1 MLTGLNWRCLE
12 TMIEVEVKV
21 RADHSKA
28 RSILKKIGAV
38 KLGIENQSDTYFA
51 APFRDFA
58 KTDEALRIRSLDG
71 RAVLTYKGPKLDG
84 ISKTREEF
92 ETPVDEAT
100 TIQILHALSFSEA
113 GVVRKKREI
122 FSAEEI
128 TICLDAVESLGEF
141 LEVEIIA
148 ESEKELEISR
158 AKLFELL
165 KQFGAG
171 EKDSIRTSYLEMV
184 LEKNKG

>member
-1 MLTGLNWRCLE
+1 
-12 TMIEVEVKV
+12 MIEIEVKV
-21 RADHSKA
+21 RLDHSKA
-28 RSILKKIGAV
+28 NPILEKIGAV
-38 KLGIENQSDTYFA
+38 KFGVESQSDVYFA
-51 APFRDFA
+51 APHRDFA
-58 KTDEALRIRSLDG
+58 KTDEALRIRSLDDQ
-71 RAVLTYKGPKLDG
+71 AVLTYKGPKLDG

-100 TIQILHALSFSEA
+100 TIQILHALGFSEA
-113 GVVRKKREI
+113 GIVRKKREV
-122 FSAEEI
+122 FRTGEI
-128 TICLDAVESLGEF
+128 TVCLDAVEGLGEF
-141 LEVEIIA
+141 IEVEIVA
-148 ESEKELEISR
+148 ENEKELETSR